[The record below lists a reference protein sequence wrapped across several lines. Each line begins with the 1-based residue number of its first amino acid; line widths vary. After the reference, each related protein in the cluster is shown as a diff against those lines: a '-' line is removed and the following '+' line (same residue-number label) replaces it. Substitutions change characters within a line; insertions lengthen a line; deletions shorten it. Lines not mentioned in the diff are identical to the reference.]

1 MRPSVMTFFVLLT
14 GIMIIGVLWGCGGDD
29 DPTEP
34 SGADCSITITSP
46 GPGLTFQ
53 SEDSANI
60 RWTSTG
66 SAESVRI
73 TLLQDGA
80 AVGDIA
86 ESTEDDGYF
95 PWNADVMGGTGGD
108 GFSIRVAALG
118 EDGCEDEVGGLT
130 ILNTAACAIE
140 WTAEFPLDS
149 HDDPLPLMGDD
160 EFAITWNSH
169 DTTGAVDIEL
179 WHGHLLQTFVGT
191 IASGT
196 PDDGSF
202 TWTVDSFN
210 DSAHRVVSDLSIYW
224 IRIHDPEVP
233 GTCEA
238 ASPDFSLWDESICEI
253 RGVVIPTLQFGSLPS
268 GQTVTVTFDASDLGP
283 AGLVKVRLYA
293 GSVAVPGGFITLT
306 DVPATDG
313 QVQWVVS
320 DYGFTQGGSNFNVR
334 VIDANDE
341 YCWGRSTNFSITD

>member
-1 MRPSVMTFFVLLT
+1 MRPSTLTFLVMLS
-14 GIMIIGVLWGCGGDD
+14 GILIIGGLWGCGGDD

-34 SGADCSITITSP
+34 PGSDCSIDLISP
-46 GPGLTFQ
+46 RAGLTFQ
-53 SEDSANI
+53 SGDGANI

-66 SAESVRI
+66 GAGSVRI

-80 AVGDIA
+80 DVGNIS
-86 ESTEDDGYF
+86 ESTDNDGFF
-95 PWNADVMGGTGGD
+95 PWDADVLGGTGGD

-140 WTAEFPLDS
+140 WTADFPVDS

-160 EFAITWNSH
+160 EFSITWDSH
-169 DTTGAVDIEL
+169 DTTGEVDIEL

-191 IASGT
+191 IAAGT

-210 DSAHRVVSDLSIYW
+210 DAAHRDVTDLSVYW

-238 ASPDFSLWDESICEI
+238 VSPDFPLWDESLCEI
-253 RGVVIPTLQFGSLPS
+253 RDVVVASGQFATLPS

-283 AGLVKVRLYA
+283 AGLVKARLYA
-293 GSVAVPGGFITLT
+293 GSVAVPGGFVTMQN
-306 DVPATDG
+306 VPATDG

-320 DYGFTQGGSNFNVR
+320 DYGFTQGGSNFNIR

-341 YCWGRSTNFSITD
+341 YCWGRTTNFSIAD